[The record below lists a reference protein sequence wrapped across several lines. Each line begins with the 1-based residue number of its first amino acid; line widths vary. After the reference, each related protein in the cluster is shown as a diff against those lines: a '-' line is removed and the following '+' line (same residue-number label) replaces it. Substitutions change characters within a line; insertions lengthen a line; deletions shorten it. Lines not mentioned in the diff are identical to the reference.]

1 VSAMTEKPEMTG
13 NFNKKANSKEIEAKG
28 KRNKI
33 GPFVELVRE

>member
-1 VSAMTEKPEMTG
+1 MKG

-33 GPFVELVRE
+33 EQKVEL